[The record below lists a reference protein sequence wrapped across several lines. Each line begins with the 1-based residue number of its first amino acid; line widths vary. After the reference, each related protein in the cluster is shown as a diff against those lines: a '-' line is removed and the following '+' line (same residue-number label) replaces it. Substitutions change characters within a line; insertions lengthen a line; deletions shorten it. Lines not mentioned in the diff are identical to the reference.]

1 MEALV
6 KSIIPTSKTLITLD
20 QLDMETSNKENIY
33 KKNDK
38 TIKNLYRKRSNLIKQ
53 LEFKALGKLMS
64 DLNIQESKMESA
76 IRPKGV
82 ITKYKELAREAEF
95 DLNVYLITQKELRD
109 QRVKFNS
116 NSYPWQIITE
126 PTLGDY
132 PIYPQKKKDFA
143 VFYFRGLIA
152 RDNNKFS

>member
-1 MEALV
+1 MEATV
-6 KSIIPTSKTLITLD
+6 RSIIPLSRTLITLE
-20 QLDMETSNKENIY
+20 QLDNEISNKENIY

-38 TIKNLYRKRSNLIKQ
+38 TLKNLYRKRSNLIKQ
-53 LEFKALGKLMS
+53 LELKALGKLMS
-64 DLNIQESKMESA
+64 DLNTQESKMKSA

-82 ITKYKELAREAEF
+82 ITKYKELSREAEF

-132 PIYPQKKKDFA
+132 PIYPQKTKIMLFLFLQA
-143 VFYFRGLIA
+143 YC
-152 RDNNKFS
+152 